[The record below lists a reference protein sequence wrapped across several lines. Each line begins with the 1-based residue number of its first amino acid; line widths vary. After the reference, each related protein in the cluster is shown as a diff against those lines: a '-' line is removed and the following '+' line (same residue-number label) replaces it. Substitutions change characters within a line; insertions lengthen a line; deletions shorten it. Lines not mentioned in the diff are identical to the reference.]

1 MGAAA
6 SYLIGGFDG
15 TVITLL
21 IFIVIDLVSG
31 ITVAAVFRR
40 SPKSESGSLRSSVCF
55 RGLCGKG
62 MILMFVLI
70 GRRLDLSLGTDYIR
84 DGVCIAFASGEL
96 LSIIENAG
104 IMGIPMPSVITKA
117 VDLLGKEN
125 RKNNDERN

>member
-1 MGAAA
+1 M
-6 SYLIGGFDG
+6 
-15 TVITLL
+15 ITLL